1 MDLSLKAMHENK
13 YWIAFQSF
21 PGLECLQLVH
31 VSGFEGMTAYDLWET
46 HGNRSRRIYIEG
58 CAISYSFF
66 VIVFPFI
73 LFYAESI
80 PGG

>member
-1 MDLSLKAMHENK
+1 MKTNTGSHSSRFLVWK
-13 YWIAFQSF
+13 
-21 PGLECLQLVH
+21 CLQLVH